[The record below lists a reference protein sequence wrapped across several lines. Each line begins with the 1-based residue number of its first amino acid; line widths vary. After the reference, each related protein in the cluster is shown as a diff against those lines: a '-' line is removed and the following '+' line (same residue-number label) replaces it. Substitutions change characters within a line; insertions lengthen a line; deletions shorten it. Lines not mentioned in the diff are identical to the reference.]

1 MVVLSAPRLDFLPRD
16 LPNPAVVLVPQRPE
30 LRCRAMSDAPRPN
43 PPSEEQPGSGSS
55 LGPVGGADVF
65 PRGEQ
70 ASGLSDL
77 RASDAERERTADTL
91 RTAATEGR
99 LTFEEL
105 EERLS
110 SVYGARTRSELE
122 LLITDVSRRS
132 IADEHMP
139 ALTSPDV
146 LPAVREGPGGTRFIV
161 SIMSGHDR
169 RGRWRI
175 ARRCTVINLMG
186 GSDIELNDA
195 ELSDPVTCINVYSI
209 MGGGEIRVPHRVEV
223 HVSGFALMGGNDV
236 RLGDE
241 AAPPGAPQIRIR
253 LLSIMGGCSVR
264 RGRKQSRKERKRE
277 RELHEAER
285 ASELEE

>member
-1 MVVLSAPRLDFLPRD
+1 
-16 LPNPAVVLVPQRPE
+16 
-30 LRCRAMSDAPRPN
+30 MSDPPRPN

-55 LGPVGGADVF
+55 LGPVSGADVF

-91 RTAATEGR
+91 RTAVTEGR
-99 LTFEEL
+99 LTVEDL

-110 SVYGARTRSELE
+110 SVYAARTRGELE
-122 LLITDVSRRS
+122 LLITDVSLRS
-132 IADEHMP
+132 IADGHMSTPTSSGAPP
-139 ALTSPDV
+139 AM
-146 LPAVREGPGGTRFIV
+146 REGPGGTRFIV

-175 ARRCTVINLMG
+175 APRCTVINVMG
-186 GSDIELNDA
+186 GSDIDLNDA
-195 ELSDPVTCINVYSI
+195 EFSNPVTRINVWSI
-209 MGGGEIRVPHRVEV
+209 MGGGEVRAPHGVEV
-223 HVSGFALMGGNDV
+223 YVSGFALMGGNDV

-241 AAPPGAPQIRIR
+241 APPPGALQIRLR
-253 LLSIMGGCSVR
+253 MLSIMGGCSVR

-285 ASELEE
+285 PLELEE

>member
-1 MVVLSAPRLDFLPRD
+1 
-16 LPNPAVVLVPQRPE
+16 
-30 LRCRAMSDAPRPN
+30 MSDAPRPN
-43 PPSEEQPGSGSS
+43 PFSEERPGTGSS

-70 ASGLSDL
+70 ASGPSDL

-105 EERLS
+105 DERLS
-110 SVYGARTRSELE
+110 SVYAARTRSELE
-122 LLITDVSRRS
+122 LLITDVSLGS
-132 IADEHMP
+132 IADEHMRAP
-139 ALTSPDV
+139 TSSTVP
-146 LPAVREGPGGTRFIV
+146 PAVREGPGGTRFIV
-161 SIMSGHDR
+161 TVMSGHDR

-175 ARRCTVINLMG
+175 ARHCTVINVMG
-186 GSDIELNDA
+186 GSDIDLNDA
-195 ELSDPVTCINVYSI
+195 ELSDPVTHINVYSI
-209 MGGGEIRVPHRVEV
+209 MGGGEIHVPHHVDV

-253 LLSIMGGCSVR
+253 LVSIMGGCSVR
-264 RGRKQSRKERKRE
+264 RGRKQSRKERKRKREMHEGE
-277 RELHEAER
+277 RPL
-285 ASELEE
+285 ELEE